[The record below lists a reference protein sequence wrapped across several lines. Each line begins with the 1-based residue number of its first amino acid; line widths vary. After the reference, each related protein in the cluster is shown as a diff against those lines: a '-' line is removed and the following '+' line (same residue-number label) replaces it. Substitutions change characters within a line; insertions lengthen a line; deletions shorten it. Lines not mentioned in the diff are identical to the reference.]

1 MLLTDILSTDK
12 GEAGVVDRTTGGV
25 PIEWESGIIDISEMS
40 LEELGTLP
48 ADDKSPLASSLRRV
62 AEELTDATEQIA
74 GFNSAL

>member
-1 MLLTDILSTDK
+1 
-12 GEAGVVDRTTGGV
+12 VDRTTGGA

-48 ADDKSPLASSLRRV
+48 TDDKSPLARSLRRV

>member
-1 MLLTDILSTDK
+1 M
-12 GEAGVVDRTTGGV
+12 DRTTGGV